1 MPSEAVH
8 GVHEQPARDV
18 FLHERAVFRRR
29 SRQSGHADAT
39 REPQLRRVLP
49 VQPPLRGHPAPPSRP
64 VRPER
69 RAGRLL
75 RGHPEAGHHVVAV
88 RPGEEGLRIEAQGVT
103 ERQRHI
109 LTGL

>member
-29 SRQSGHADAT
+29 SRQSGHADAA

-49 VQPPLRGHPAPPSRP
+49 VQPPLRGHPAPPLPPGAPGTTCGPPSP
-64 VRPER
+64 
-69 RAGRLL
+69 
-75 RGHPEAGHHVVAV
+75 AGHHVVAV

>member
-1 MPSEAVH
+1 MAFMNSPPETFFSTRGLFFAAAAVSPVTRTPPENLSC
-8 GVHEQPARDV
+8 GVYCQSSPHC
-18 FLHERAVFRRR
+18 AVTPR
-29 SRQSGHADAT
+29 
-39 REPQLRRVLP
+39 
-49 VQPPLRGHPAPPSRP
+49 PPSRP